1 MNELEKKLK
10 NELVQLLKNLGLSHG
25 DKVFVTGNIASL
37 GRLRILKT
45 RKMEI
50 LLNSIFEVIAKIQ
63 QFFHHQH
70 R

>member
-10 NELVQLLKNLGLSHG
+10 NELVQLLKLGLSHG

-45 RKMEI
+45 RK
-50 LLNSIFEVIAKIQ
+50 SFC
-63 QFFHHQH
+63 
-70 R
+70 

>member
-1 MNELEKKLK
+1 MNELEKKIK

-50 LLNSIFEVIAKIQ
+50 LLNSIF
-63 QFFHHQH
+63 
-70 R
+70 